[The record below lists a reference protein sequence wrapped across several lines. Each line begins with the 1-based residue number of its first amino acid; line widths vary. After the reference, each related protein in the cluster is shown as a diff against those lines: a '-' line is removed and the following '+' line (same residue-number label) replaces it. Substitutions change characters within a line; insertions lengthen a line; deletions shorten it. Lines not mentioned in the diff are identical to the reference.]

1 MQKWLSLKKWA
12 YVIHCLGQGS
22 VTKTRILPQ
31 WFRAESTRLQGAE
44 WLTEAQAGTGEADT
58 RMSFWQQFPK
68 LTRPVRGLLPPLQPQ
83 GRWLQHHTT
92 TAKME
97 NIVTKKLPPS
107 ESHNDQE
114 VVWLQ
119 RRSAPTPGSPCP
131 AMTSQMCALHPA
143 CQSSRSRRLEPAL
156 LIPSPA
162 GQRLHRPVSRNSRH
176 SRNLA
181 NGRPKRAF
189 ELSQLCC
196 AGRGSRSGGEWM
208 WSTQSSSPPQ
218 PPFGSSTSLCVIPTA
233 VTLQTT
239 AKTCSSHCA
248 TLPVSEER
256 THPLPWSE
264 DQAPSVT
271 ASVAQ
276 WWSLLI
282 QLQNLQARYPVVI
295 QELNYSVSH
304 QQHTLDKTTGG
315 KVQGSWLTFISINQ
329 LNNEK
334 ICMGNSP
341 NFNNSSW
348 DQCWHEIDRW

>member
-119 RRSAPTPGSPCP
+119 RRYAPPPGSPCP

-196 AGRGSRSGGEWM
+196 AGRGSRRGENGCGAP
-208 WSTQSSSPPQ
+208 SHRLHPSHPLAPQHPYVSFPRQSRSKQQQRSAPPTVPLSPYRRSAPTRSPEVKTRHRLSRHLSLSDDRSSS
-218 PPFGSSTSLCVIPTA
+218 SS
-233 VTLQTT
+233 
-239 AKTCSSHCA
+239 K
-248 TLPVSEER
+248 
-256 THPLPWSE
+256 
-264 DQAPSVT
+264 
-271 ASVAQ
+271 
-276 WWSLLI
+276 
-282 QLQNLQARYPVVI
+282 
-295 QELNYSVSH
+295 
-304 QQHTLDKTTGG
+304 
-315 KVQGSWLTFISINQ
+315 ISRLSI
-329 LNNEK
+329 L
-334 ICMGNSP
+334 S
-341 NFNNSSW
+341 
-348 DQCWHEIDRW
+348 